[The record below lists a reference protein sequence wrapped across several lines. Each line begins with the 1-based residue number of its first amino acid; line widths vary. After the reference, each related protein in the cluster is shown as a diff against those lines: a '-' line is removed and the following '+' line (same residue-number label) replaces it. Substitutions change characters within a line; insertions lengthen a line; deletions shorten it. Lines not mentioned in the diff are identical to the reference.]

1 MVQYTLILV
10 ATYEQ
15 VQHVF
20 WGTMS
25 FVYVSFPM
33 ITMAYCAVWAA
44 LNNAVYKTQNCA
56 ASTATSFEGLNELPC
71 LYCHMLT
78 DLQDVSEIP

>member
-1 MVQYTLILV
+1 MVQYTLIIV
-10 ATYEQ
+10 ATYKQ

-25 FVYVSFPM
+25 VVHVSFPVA
-33 ITMAYCAVWAA
+33 TVTYCAVWAA
-44 LNNAVYKTQNCA
+44 VYKIQNCTTL
-56 ASTATSFEGLNELPC
+56 TATSFEGPIELPY

-78 DLQDVSEIP
+78 DLQDVSEIL